1 MPRTVPSPCR
11 PPGLIDTPSS
21 RTVPRGPRTSAT
33 VSQGPALSPPASTSR
48 SARTSWSASTSRST
62 ARSSVTGPT
71 RTAFAPDSRAAA
83 TRACA
88 SASCTVPS
96 RNRRPASTSSSPTV
110 TTTTRGAG
118 RTHRRPRHLAYA
130 AAIGR
135 GPSRSPAV
143 STTCPAAASQ
153 PAGRT
158 PSPGRTPP
166 RIATF
171 ARPRSVSSSATTAS
185 AVAVEDTG
193 RGRANVAIRGGVRPG
208 DGVRPA
214 GCDAAAGQVVLTAG
228 LRLGSR
234 HLAYAAAIG
243 RGRLWVRPAPRVVV
257 VTVGDELVDAGRRL
271 RDGTGHDADA
281 HALVAAA
288 RESGANAVRV
298 GPVTDDRAVLREVLA
313 DQLVRA
319 DLLVLAGGLS
329 AGPWDTVADVLGPL
343 GTVRL
348 DGVSMSPGGRQGLGT
363 VRGMTP
369 GELDDVGEDDR
380 PGALV
385 VALPGHPVAA
395 LLSFEMFVRPAV
407 RKMAG
412 YTELFRPSV
421 RATAARR
428 WGSPAGMTQLVPG
441 TVIGSPAHGY

>member
-1 MPRTVPSPCR
+1 MRSVSDHVSAVLAAAQPMAPLDVVLTDADGCVLAEEVAAPQ
-11 PPGLIDTPSS
+11 D
-21 RTVPRGPRTSAT
+21 VPRWAVADRDGYA
-33 VSQGPALSPPASTSR
+33 V
-48 SARTSWSASTSRST
+48 
-62 ARSSVTGPT
+62 
-71 RTAFAPDSRAAA
+71 RAADVLVGEA
-83 TRACA
+83 RLPVVADA
-88 SASCTVPS
+88 
-96 RNRRPASTSSSPTV
+96 RPASAV
-110 TTTTRGAG
+110 IHLVAG
-118 RTHRRPRHLAYA
+118 
-130 AAIGR
+130 
-135 GPSRSPAV
+135 
-143 STTCPAAASQ
+143 
-153 PAGRT
+153 
-158 PSPGRTPP
+158 
-166 RIATF
+166 
-171 ARPRSVSSSATTAS
+171 S
-185 AVAVEDTG
+185 AVLVAAGAPVPHGADAVVALEDTD

-214 GCDAAAGQVVLTAG
+214 GCDATVGQVVLTAG
-228 LRLGSR
+228 LRLGPR
-234 HLAYAAAIG
+234 HLAYSAAIG
-243 RGRLWVRPAPRVVV
+243 RSRLWVRPAPRVVV

-271 RDGTGHDADA
+271 RDGTVHDADA

-288 RESGANAVRV
+288 REAGGNAVRV

-369 GELDDVGEDDR
+369 GELDVAEDDR

-421 RATAARR
+421 RATATRR

-441 TVIGSPAHGY
+441 TVVGSPAHGYEITPLGDPDQVSMAALARANVLAVIPEDTIAVLAGDSVACLVLES